1 MATKLQ
7 PPEAQPRIRRSK
19 TAVGLAHQVVER
31 EVGDSVAQDGL
42 LDEQHVR
49 GCSCFSA
56 KSTEGLAHQVAA
68 DAGWPPSCSRL
79 KLSLAS
85 EEAKQQWAL
94 RTR

>member
-1 MATKLQ
+1 MQRALTVILAQQLMQLVAVATKCIRLKLNLIS
-7 PPEAQPRIRRSK
+7 EAN
-19 TAVGLAHQVVER
+19 
-31 EVGDSVAQDGL
+31 
-42 LDEQHVR
+42 
-49 GCSCFSA
+49 
-56 KSTEGLAHQVAA
+56 STEGLGHQVVA